1 MPVPELL
8 PSRVLS
14 EPFSLLRRD
23 IDSLFENLLRGN
35 GRPTTSL
42 AEAQAAW
49 FPTVN
54 LSDNAECFRVTAD
67 LPGMEKKDVTVAVE
81 EDRLVLSGSRAEE
94 KEEKGRNW
102 YRRERSSGQF
112 RREIPLAC
120 EVDANKATATMHNGV
135 LTVELPKKAEAVQK
149 RRVLEIKQS

>member
-23 IDSLFENLLRGN
+23 IDSLFENVLRGN
-35 GRPTTSL
+35 GWPTTSL
-42 AEAQAAW
+42 AGAQAAW

-102 YRRERSSGQF
+102 YRKERSSGEF

-135 LTVELPKKAEAVQK
+135 LTVELPKKADAIQK